1 MKVAS
6 IIFKERQ
13 FNLFQ
18 DRQYF
23 KTRIKEWLDCC
34 IEGGTNIVVFPGL
47 IGYIYGNYERYLEHV
62 LDISLQYKDLYI
74 CTGSYFETDKD
85 ETYHSSSIITNGRIC
100 LSQRQLYLAKW
111 EKKLGLSRGYEI
123 QFTEINGLKTA
134 ILLTADMFYPQVS
147 RYLAM
152 SKVDLVLAPSAI
164 KDGRNMA
171 LQISGLWQN
180 VQQNLFF
187 AVESGFKGE
196 LFDCKFFS
204 RSAIYG
210 PLEMTDK
217 DNGFIRLEK
226 NDNEVE
232 ILTAQLDNEKRM
244 AAIKKFDTLKQLN
257 IDLYKDLFR

>member
-6 IIFKERQ
+6 IVFKERD
-13 FNLFQ
+13 FNRFQ
-18 DRQYF
+18 DSQYF
-23 KTRIKEWLDCC
+23 KTKIKEWLDCC
-34 IEGGTNIVVFPGL
+34 IEEETDIVIFPGL
-47 IGYIYGNYERYLEHV
+47 IGYIYGSCETYLDYV
-62 LDISLQYKDLYI
+62 LDISLQYKGLYI
-74 CTGSYFETDKD
+74 CPGSYFETDKD
-85 ETYHSSSIITNGRIC
+85 GTYHSSSIITNGRVC

-111 EKKLGLSRGYEI
+111 EKKIGLSRGYKI
-123 QFTEINGLKTA
+123 HSADINGLKTA
-134 ILLTADMFYPQVS
+134 IMLTADMFYPQVS

-180 VQQNLFF
+180 VQQNLCF

-217 DNGFIRLEK
+217 DNGFIRLER
-226 NDNEVE
+226 NDSEVE
-232 ILTAQLDNEKRM
+232 ILTAQLDNEKRL

-257 IDLYKDLFR
+257 IDLYKDIFR